1 MIAACS
7 MHAGTGSPAF
17 RAFDRGVAEHQRLLE
32 APFARQLLDR
42 SDEFEEVHAV
52 DHARPELV
60 SA

>member
-1 MIAACS
+1 

-32 APFARQLLDR
+32 TPFARQLLDR

>member
-1 MIAACS
+1 MITACS
-7 MHAGTGSPAF
+7 VHAGAGSPAF